1 MEILNI
7 DFEKLSPYIID
18 AFTKVYGDEYHDTIS
33 KKINNMHIFY
43 YYNIDNLKE
52 YIADIKMCKRREY
65 AIRFLDKIGIDVK
78 KYIKANYMDPLGEEV
93 EEILKYY
100 ISSSFKKSG
109 NKSSSIQQYHIN
121 NPNDPEISL
130 ANKLLIINHLLENNH
145 EEITIENY
153 ERFKETREYQVI
165 LSKIKEINLVFNKL
179 LTEYETWEEQL
190 QPYDDFIDSEIERKL
205 NILNDKKVATFNNIY
220 AKLPI
225 SIKDAISNK
234 TLEGQITS
242 IFGSLDFGSSTPI
255 EAFSSKNMEK
265 LKSKNVNAF
274 KRFLILSSQILYLKN
289 IGIAIENYN
298 LLTNS
303 IDEIINK
310 YLNFITEDNIKKY
323 IPSSELIEYITSLR
337 EKNYEAALREYYLT
351 TDNLKGQCKNERI
364 FNYVYSIVVNQK
376 ICVAGNDLLNND
388 GEFCSLMFYA
398 ISSCGCLFYLYI
410 HECGHVIDKN
420 EKGCGFE
427 LISSYDDN
435 PPRNSYDNKFRK
447 YEKFNETLNDIFTS
461 EAVEL
466 LHNQGIY
473 LIEPQEFTLRDVS
486 NTNTSL
492 LTKNILKPLLS
503 KFRKEVIRAKITAD
517 PNKLIKYIG
526 KDNYEDLVDVVNKI
540 DYLARNGVEYKI
552 NTSPDDEMVKEY
564 FIAVENAKNIYL
576 NIDTY
581 YSNLELES
589 NQEKR
594 KNR

>member
-303 IDEIINK
+303 IDEIIKPIGTYHKKAIFVKEIANILVNNYDCK
-310 YLNFITEDNIKKY
+310 VPNDRKKLESMPGVGRKTTNVVLSNLFLVPTIAVDTHVSRVSKRLGLADN
-323 IPSSELIEYITSLR
+323 S
-337 EKNYEAALREYYLT
+337 
-351 TDNLKGQCKNERI
+351 D
-364 FNYVYSIVVNQK
+364 
-376 ICVAGNDLLNND
+376 
-388 GEFCSLMFYA
+388 
-398 ISSCGCLFYLYI
+398 
-410 HECGHVIDKN
+410 
-420 EKGCGFE
+420 
-427 LISSYDDN
+427 
-435 PPRNSYDNKFRK
+435 
-447 YEKFNETLNDIFTS
+447 
-461 EAVEL
+461 
-466 LHNQGIY
+466 
-473 LIEPQEFTLRDVS
+473 DVS
-486 NTNTSL
+486 EIELKLMKKFAKKNWSKRHHQMVLFGRYYCKAVAPLCSTCKL
-492 LTKNILKPLLS
+492 KNICNN
-503 KFRKEVIRAKITAD
+503 
-517 PNKLIKYIG
+517 NK
-526 KDNYEDLVDVVNKI
+526 
-540 DYLARNGVEYKI
+540 
-552 NTSPDDEMVKEY
+552 
-564 FIAVENAKNIYL
+564 
-576 NIDTY
+576 
-581 YSNLELES
+581 
-589 NQEKR
+589 
-594 KNR
+594 